1 MLELLAIAAFAGLLI
16 YAACSDVARL
26 LIPNWVSIAM
36 VAAFVAFALIVRMPL
51 AEFGLHMAFGFG
63 ALVVGYFLF
72 AANVIGGGD
81 AKLFAAAA
89 AWTGFVAFIPFLFG
103 TVLAGGVLAL
113 FLLAMRQFVAQAE
126 TNPPFVNRLLTG
138 QSGIPYGV
146 AIMAGGLMAIPS
158 IPFLST
164 SLTMP

>member
-26 LIPNWVSIAM
+26 IIPNWVSLAM
-36 VAAFVAFALIVRMPL
+36 LAAFPVFALAAGMPL
-51 AEFGLHMAFGFG
+51 REFGLHLAFGAG
-63 ALVVGYFLF
+63 ALVVGYFMF

-81 AKLFAAAA
+81 AKLFAAATV
-89 AWTGFVAFIPFLFG
+89 WTGFVAFIPFLFG
-103 TVLAGGVLAL
+103 TVIAGGILAL
-113 FLLAMRQFVAQAE
+113 ALLAARQFVAQAE
-126 TNPPFVNRLLTG
+126 TNLPFVNRLLTG

-146 AIMAGGLMAIPS
+146 AIMAGGLLAIPS

-164 SLTMP
+164 SLTIP